1 MTRTAFTTAERK
13 AVRERTK
20 GKCAKCLVGA
30 IDQIHHIRAVMDGGT
45 NDLDNLVGI
54 CGACHSEWHVLMDG
68 RLPFETWLQYPPA
81 HILIGALVLCKDRP
95 DNADPLDVDAFL
107 IQVRQA
113 MYAESARRP
122 IDST

>member
-1 MTRTAFTTAERK
+1 MSNPQPLTVPPAER
-13 AVRERTK
+13 TMP
-20 GKCAKCLVGA
+20 A
-30 IDQIHHIRAVMDGGT
+30 IDVT
-45 NDLDNLVGI
+45 
-54 CGACHSEWHVLMDG
+54 
-68 RLPFETWLQYPPA
+68 PPTP
-81 HILIGALVLCKDRP
+81 GALVLYEDRP